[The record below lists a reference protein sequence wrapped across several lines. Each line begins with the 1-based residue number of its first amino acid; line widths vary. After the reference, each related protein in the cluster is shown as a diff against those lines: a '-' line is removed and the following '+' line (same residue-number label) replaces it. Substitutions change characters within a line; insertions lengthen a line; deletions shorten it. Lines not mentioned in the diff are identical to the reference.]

1 MSTKV
6 QFRRG
11 NTSQHSTFTG
21 SLGEITVDT
30 DKDVVVVHDG
40 STVGGWPAP
49 SLAFTQAAFNTA
61 NSAGSSATVVA
72 AFTQANSAYGQAN
85 TATTNA
91 ATADSKAT
99 SAGLYANGA
108 FIQANAAFTQANT
121 AVNNAAGASQYA
133 NAAFTRANTENTTI
147 TASAGVYGGSTNIPV
162 ITLAANGRVSSITNT
177 AISIPASYTDANVA
191 AYLPTYTGNIGANRI
206 TTTGNVTIAGDTTVG
221 AAAYGALDFD
231 GTTGIITSF
240 SGAEHAAAWTVSF
253 WYNLSSSL
261 AGQSRSI
268 FYSQGESFSFVHAAN
283 GGAGGRLG
291 MTAAGM
297 TYADLFLSTSLSL
310 DTWYFITVSWNG
322 NTLYIGLDGTVTSF
336 GGRTIN
342 NQGSDLVFGK
352 GNISNSFA
360 NNHGPYRLADVSV
373 IAGTALYTS
382 NFTRPTT
389 HPSVASGQKTLL
401 LAKTSGT
408 VLNNEVTSTNVTA
421 PTAGA
426 ATFSSLNPIAAT
438 GSVTAYSNVTAAY
451 FIGNGSQLTGIVST
465 AATAAFTQANAAF
478 TQANTDFTNV
488 SATSGVFG
496 GSSNIPVITLAAN
509 GRVSSITNTSI
520 SIPAGTSVYG
530 NTGQITA
537 NVATGTVALGLATTA
552 VTPGSYTSTALTV
565 DAYGR
570 ITAAANGSGGGGG
583 ISITNDT
590 ATNANTYYPM
600 LSTLT
605 TGSLATANTSS
616 TKLYYNPSTGTF
628 NSTIFNAIS
637 DKNAKT
643 ELIQI
648 ADALDKLKTLTGY
661 TYTLIDSGERSAGLI
676 SQDVQQILPEA
687 VRENNGV
694 QSLNYNAT
702 IGLIIESIKVLSD
715 KIDAIN
721 EKLG

>member
-11 NTSQHSTFTG
+11 TTSEHSAFTG
-21 SLGEITVDT
+21 SVGEITVDT
-30 DKDVVVVHDG
+30 DKEVVVVHDG
-40 STVGGWPAP
+40 TTVGGWPAP
-49 SLAFTQAAFNTA
+49 SLAFTQAAFNAA
-61 NSAGSSATVVA
+61 NAAGSSATVVA
-72 AFTQANSAYGQAN
+72 AFTQANSAFTQANSGYTQAN

-91 ATADSKAT
+91 AAADSKAVT
-99 SAGLYANGA
+99 AGLYANSA
-108 FIQANAAFTQANT
+108 YTQANT
-121 AVNNAAGASQYA
+121 DY
-133 NAAFTRANTENTTI
+133 TTI
-147 TASAGVYGGSTNIPV
+147 SATAGVYGGSTNIPV

-177 AISIPASYTDANVA
+177 AISIPSSYTDANVA

-206 TTTGNVTIAGDTTVG
+206 TTTGNVSISGDTTVG
-221 AAAYGALDFD
+221 AAAFGSLDFND
-231 GTTGIITSF
+231 TTGIITSF
-240 SGAEHAAAWTVSF
+240 SGAEHAAAWTISF
-253 WYNLSSSL
+253 WYNLSTDL
-261 AGQSRSI
+261 AGQSRSL
-268 FYSQGESFSFVHAAN
+268 FYSQGTNFSFVHAAS

-291 MTAAGM
+291 MTASGM
-297 TYADLFLSTSLSL
+297 TYADYNLSTSLSL
-310 DTWYFITVSWNG
+310 NTWYFITVSFTG
-322 NTLYIGLDGTVTSF
+322 NTLYIGLDGTVESF
-336 GGRTIN
+336 GGRTIS

-352 GNISNSFA
+352 GNIVNSGA
-360 NNHGPYRLADVSV
+360 NNHGPYRLTDVSV

-426 ATFSSLNPIAAT
+426 ATFSSLNPILAT
-438 GSVTAYSNVTAAY
+438 GNITAYANVQASY

-478 TQANTDFTNV
+478 TQANTDYTTI
-488 SATSGVFG
+488 SATSGVYG

-552 VTPGSYTSTALTV
+552 VAAGTYGGAAQVPVIIV
-565 DAYGR
+565 DSFGR
-570 ITAAANGSGGGGG
+570 ITSAANVAVSGGGGG
-583 ISITNDT
+583 GGVSITNDT
-590 ATNANTYYPM
+590 TTNANTYYPM